1 MHCNIKSLQEGKYQ
15 IESLLGSGGFANT
28 YLATQ
33 SGLERKVAIKE
44 FFMKEFCDRNESTSQ
59 VLVPTEGSRQIVER
73 YKQKFLKEAQMIA
86 SLKNDHIIKIY
97 DIFEEN
103 DTAYYVMDYVSLG
116 SLKDKVEKGGVLSEE
131 QAVRYIRQVGN
142 ALEYLHFQNIL
153 HLDIKPANILV
164 GEKDKAIL
172 IDFGISKHY
181 DSEGGQT
188 STTPTGIS
196 KGYAPIEQYQQGSI
210 ANFSPATDIYSLG
223 ATLLYLLT
231 GQTPPEASVVYEDG
245 LPSIINNFS
254 ESIRNVIQTSMSPRR
269 KDRFQSVDNFLEGL
283 ADISHTDSPTDKSSD
298 IDKTTEPNEEATIIG
313 DSFNMSEPNNQDVIE
328 ETLVYN
334 KDNDVPAEDDKIEG
348 WMAFFLWAGIGLGII
363 VSVFQ
368 AFFSPSILSS
378 LLYISLFATV
388 GIKAIWAF
396 YKRKDNAVPLAITY
410 CIMIGMDAIF
420 LAILNLISANDAE
433 SWGQVLRGVIWSCI
447 WLTYLYES
455 DSIKYRFPKSTRKW
469 RKFEK
474 IALCTLAVLYIAVL
488 IITYATNSSGTRK
501 HVQPTT
507 KSTSTKVDTKKV
519 TQPTTGTTTK
529 KSSDTPTSTQSVDPD
544 ATKLKTALQQNDYT
558 TVKNLADK
566 GYTPAYIP
574 LAKHYLKSPST
585 HDQADKYAKKAK
597 NAGIKE
603 GQSIIDDLEALGFYD

>member
-1 MHCNIKSLQEGKYQ
+1 MHCNIKSLQKGKYQ
-15 IESLLGSGGFANT
+15 IEAMLGSGGFANT

-44 FFMKEFCDRNESTSQ
+44 FFMKEYCDRNESTSQ

-86 SLKNDHIIKIY
+86 SLKNDHIIRIY

-131 QAVRYIRQVGN
+131 QAVRYIRQVGK
-142 ALEYLHFQNIL
+142 ALKYLHFQNIL

-210 ANFSPATDIYSLG
+210 ANFSPATDVYSLG
-223 ATLLYLLT
+223 ATLFYLLT

-254 ESIRNVIQTSMSPRR
+254 ESIRKVIQTAMSPRR
-269 KDRFQSVDNFLEGL
+269 KDRFQSVENFLEGL
-283 ADISHTDSPTDKSSD
+283 ADISHTDSTTDKSSD
-298 IDKTTEPNEEATIIG
+298 VDKTIEPNEEATIIG
-313 DSFNMSEPNNQDVIE
+313 DSFIKSESNNQDVIE
-328 ETLVYN
+328 ETLIYN
-334 KDNDVPAEDDKIEG
+334 KDNDVPAEDEKIEG
-348 WMAFFLWAGIGLGII
+348 WMAFFLWAGIGLGVI

-378 LLYISLFATV
+378 LLYISIFAAV

-396 YKRKDNAVPLAITY
+396 YKRKENAVPLAITY

-420 LAILNLISANDAE
+420 LAISNLITNEAGL
-433 SWGQVLRGVIWSCI
+433 WGQVLRRVIWTAI

-455 DSIKYRFPKSTRKW
+455 DSVKCRFPESTRKW
-469 RKFEK
+469 HRFEK
-474 IALCTLAVLYIAVL
+474 IAIWTLSIIYIVIL
-488 IITYATNSSGTRK
+488 IITLANNLTETNKAVDSTPKTTSS
-501 HVQPTT
+501 
-507 KSTSTKVDTKKV
+507 KVDTSKETKSAIS
-519 TQPTTGTTTK
+519 TTTK
-529 KSSDTPTSTQSVDPD
+529 QSNDISTATQSVDAD
-544 ATKLKTALQQNDYT
+544 ATNLKTAIHKNDYA
-558 TVKNLADK
+558 TVKKIADK
-566 GYTPAYIP
+566 GYAPAYLP
-574 LAKHYLKSPST
+574 LAKHYLESPTT
-585 HDQADKYAKKAK
+585 HDQAEKYAKKAK
-597 NAGIKE
+597 SVGIKDA
-603 GQSIIDDLEALGFYD
+603 QNIIDDLAALGFYD